1 MRPIPVSSA
10 LRTSVLGL
18 LSAILPLASVGC
30 ASSGSSPEV
39 AGAQPQVSVERFLEA
54 ANTRDLDA
62 MARIFG
68 TEAGPIADQT
78 GSGLGCA
85 FRRVGS
91 WLRISNRCTSW
102 QDIEVRMNTIAY
114 ILRHDRYQLRSES
127 TVAGREARTIRVG
140 VDLEWG
146 RESHADVPF
155 VVVQSRGGRWLV
167 QEIGLERITSSP

>member
-1 MRPIPVSSA
+1 MRLTPLSST
-10 LRTSVLGL
+10 LRTLPLGL
-18 LSAILPLASVGC
+18 LAVILSLGAAGC
-30 ASSGSSPEV
+30 ASSSSSPEM
-39 AGAQPQVSVERFLEA
+39 AGTQPQVSVERFLQA

-68 TEAGPIADQT
+68 TEAGPIAEQA

-85 FRRVGS
+85 FRRMGS
-91 WLRISNRCTSW
+91 WLRLSSRCTSW

-114 ILRHDRYQLRSES
+114 ILRHDRYQMRSES
-127 TVAGREARTIRVG
+127 TVAGRQARTIRVG

-146 RESHADVPF
+146 RESYSDVPF